1 MSIKILGIIQTF
13 NFAENGRHL
22 ANQNYRSCIRQETKM
37 CSIQYEPCDDNS
49 FGIGPM
55 TSSNGMVPLSDPTN
69 MNGNFTYLLM
79 LSISSIVFN

>member
-1 MSIKILGIIQTF
+1 MSMKFLGIIQTF

-22 ANQNYRSCIRQETKM
+22 ANQNYRACIRQETKM

-55 TSSNGMVPLSDPTN
+55 TGMSGVPPLSNPTDT
-69 MNGNFTYLLM
+69 NGK
-79 LSISSIVFN
+79 